1 MIALSKRRGE
11 FNIYANPGAVAC
23 LCGPLASRRKRMA
36 VACACAARVLG
47 FGADPRIIRL
57 IEIGR
62 RYANHVAQ
70 FGELEAALREADAV
84 GGEARRLAGAPVWS
98 IFEGLRAGEAAAG
111 ARSACIATGSVRWAL
126 GLPGGISPR
135 VPLAWPTIR
144 AVVAGA
150 ATPETCNRDWR
161 TSDVLAMARL
171 VRDEGETG
179 ILPILADAL
188 QDAGCADERILDHCR
203 EPGHHTSACWVPEL
217 ILDMDDEL

>member
-1 MIALSKRRGE
+1 
-11 FNIYANPGAVAC
+11 
-23 LCGPLASRRKRMA
+23 MA
-36 VACACAARVLG
+36 VACACASRTLG
-47 FGADPRIIRL
+47 FRADRRIVRL
-57 IEIGR
+57 IDIGQ
-62 RYANHVAQ
+62 RYANHVTHL
-70 FGELEAALREADAV
+70 GELEAALREADAV

-144 AVVAGA
+144 AAVAA
-150 ATPETCNRDWR
+150 AAKPELCDPGWR

-171 VRDEGETG
+171 VRDEEETG

-188 QDAGCADERILDHCR
+188 QDAGCDDDRILDHCR
-203 EPGHHTSACWVPEL
+203 GSGQHTRACWVPDL